1 MSRYWNDI
9 PQDTLYHHGILGM
22 KWGVRRF
29 QNADGTLTE
38 RGKRKAAATFYAK
51 SGLKSDYN
59 VYPMVFANLIVGE
72 QRFIPVKK

>member
-9 PQDTLYHHGILGM
+9 PEDTLSHHGILGM

-38 RGKRKAAATFYAK
+38 RGKRKAART
-51 SGLKSDYN
+51 
-59 VYPMVFANLIVGE
+59 
-72 QRFIPVKK
+72 